1 MSDAGGTWFTAFVEA
16 GASDYSN
23 NVLYASETTPEQW
36 RLEEALTGAL
46 AGDGD
51 VARAGNA
58 YLDRL
63 RREPQRSFHF
73 GIRYPTL
80 DALEAT
86 LAEVDAA
93 GRDGPD
99 LAGRVAVTGVFRS
112 GDPGAITDIMVQ
124 AFVRTDVVATGL
136 LAFGQHVE
144 LQWQLPADR

>member
-36 RLEEALTGAL
+36 RLEQALTGAL

-51 VARAGNA
+51 VAHAGNA

-80 DALEAT
+80 DALDAT

-99 LAGRVAVTGVFRS
+99 LAGRVAVTGVFRP